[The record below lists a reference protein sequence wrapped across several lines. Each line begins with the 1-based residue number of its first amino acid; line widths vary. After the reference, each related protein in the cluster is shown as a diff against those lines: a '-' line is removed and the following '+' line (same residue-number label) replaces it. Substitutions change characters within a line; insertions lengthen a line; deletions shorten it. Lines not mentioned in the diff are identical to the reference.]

1 MISKSLITAIILCL
15 LPAATAFGQVLRREK
30 ELKGSGTTGSTGTY
44 AVFYASG
51 LAESAIWPLGMNLM
65 ANKATIR
72 HTQSTGNG
80 NNIPV
85 NDRVPFRFII
95 APRDGAATATW
106 AAAMGINQSANDD
119 LAEVAP
125 GTTSGCATFGTSE
138 FPSGWRMP
146 TQREMMLMWLF
157 RTGINATYTSG
168 SLTQSDYWTATEANE
183 LDAWFMSV
191 SDTNPQMKTGLK
203 SSSTQKYRCVR
214 DY

>member
-95 APRDGAATATW
+95 APRDGVATATW

-157 RTGINATYTSG
+157 REGINAIYGTAP
-168 SLTQSDYWTATEANE
+168 LLEEVYWTATENTANQ
-183 LDAWFMSV
+183 AWILNFSPIAPESNISGKAV
-191 SDTNPQMKTGLK
+191 TY
-203 SSSTQKYRCVR
+203 KYRCVR